1 MAPPPSK
8 AAAAAPPPRA
18 RAAVLAGKLTQR
30 ASRRLGRGGT
40 ALPGLVAARIDG
52 ALVDRLASQLN
63 AAILVTGTNG
73 KTTTARMLAT
83 ILESSGRVVVH
94 NRAGSNLM
102 RGIAAALIDAAG
114 PSGTLPANAV
124 GVFETDEATLPQAA
138 AAVRP
143 TALVIGNLSR
153 DQLDRYGEIEAVRG
167 QWLETIA
174 RLPATTTVVLNA
186 DDPSV
191 STLARAA
198 AGPVVQFGIQD
209 PDIAEASPAHGPAL
223 DALWDQETGAEYQY
237 ERRYLAHLG
246 HWFCPQPSPTSSS
259 QPIPARPTPDFAAN
273 DVDLN
278 DPVGV
283 AFRLDAAGAHVPV
296 RTTLRGAYNVYN
308 ALAAAT
314 AAAQLSVPLADAAS
328 ALAHTQAAFGR
339 QEELIVDGHT
349 VRILLGKNPVGVNA
363 ALRTLTSDGPHHLLV
378 LLNDGLADGTDV
390 SWIWD
395 TDWELLHNAAS
406 VVVGGRRAADM
417 ALRLQYAGCP
427 APLALEP
434 SIDAALRRRLETL
447 PNDAPLIVLPT
458 YTAMLEVREQLARM
472 AGAPRIWEGA

>member
-18 RAAVLAGKLTQR
+18 RAAVLAGKLPQR

-209 PDIAEASPAHGPAL
+209 PDIAEASPAHGP
-223 DALWDQETGAEYQY
+223 
-237 ERRYLAHLG
+237 
-246 HWFCPQPSPTSSS
+246 
-259 QPIPARPTPDFAAN
+259 
-273 DVDLN
+273 
-278 DPVGV
+278 
-283 AFRLDAAGAHVPV
+283 
-296 RTTLRGAYNVYN
+296 
-308 ALAAAT
+308 
-314 AAAQLSVPLADAAS
+314 
-328 ALAHTQAAFGR
+328 
-339 QEELIVDGHT
+339 
-349 VRILLGKNPVGVNA
+349 
-363 ALRTLTSDGPHHLLV
+363 
-378 LLNDGLADGTDV
+378 
-390 SWIWD
+390 
-395 TDWELLHNAAS
+395 
-406 VVVGGRRAADM
+406 
-417 ALRLQYAGCP
+417 
-427 APLALEP
+427 
-434 SIDAALRRRLETL
+434 
-447 PNDAPLIVLPT
+447 
-458 YTAMLEVREQLARM
+458 
-472 AGAPRIWEGA
+472 